1 MIDEIQ
7 EDATTRMGKSCDS
20 LMDAFA
26 RIRTGR
32 AHPSLLDTVTLTYYG
47 APTPIKQLASITV
60 EEGRTLV
67 VSPWEKSQLGDIEKA
82 ILASNIGLTPNNNGE
97 VIRLPLP
104 PLTEENR
111 RELVKLARSE
121 AENAKIAIR
130 NIRRD
135 GIADI
140 RELVK
145 EKLATEDEGHQ
156 AEVAVQA
163 ITDDNVKRV
172 EVLLD
177 EKVKDLLEF

>member
-1 MIDEIQ
+1 MIEEIQ
-7 EDATTRMGKSCDS
+7 DDASTRMDKSCVALS
-20 LMDAFA
+20 EAFA

-32 AHPSLLDTVTLTYYG
+32 ANPALLDTVTLAYYG

-67 VSPWEKSQLGDIEKA
+67 VSPWEKPLINDIEKA

-111 RELVKLARSE
+111 IELVKQARSE
-121 AENAKIAIR
+121 AENARIAIR

-135 GIADI
+135 AIADV

-156 AEVAVQA
+156 AEVAIQV
-163 ITDDNVKRV
+163 ITDDKINSV
-172 EVLLD
+172 EGLLE

>member
-20 LMDAFA
+20 LVEAFA

-47 APTPIKQLASITV
+47 APAPIKQLASITV

-67 VSPWEKSQLGDIEKA
+67 VSPWEKTLLGDIEKA
-82 ILASNIGLTPNNNGE
+82 ILASNIGLTPNNSGE

-111 RELVKLARSE
+111 KELVKQARNE
-121 AENAKIAIR
+121 AENARIAIR

-135 GIADI
+135 GIADV

-145 EKLATEDEGHQ
+145 EKLVTEDEGHH

-163 ITDDNVKRV
+163 ITDDNIKRV
-172 EVLLD
+172 EELLD

>member
-20 LMDAFA
+20 LVEAFA

-32 AHPSLLDTVTLTYYG
+32 AHPSLLDTVNLTYYG
-47 APTPIKQLASITV
+47 APAPIKQLASITV

-67 VSPWEKSQLGDIEKA
+67 VSPWEKTLLGDIEKA

-111 RELVKLARSE
+111 KELVKQARNE
-121 AENAKIAIR
+121 AENARIAIR

-135 GIADI
+135 GIADV

-145 EKLATEDEGHQ
+145 EKLVTEDEGHH

-163 ITDDNVKRV
+163 ITDDNIKRV
-172 EVLLD
+172 EELLD

>member
-1 MIDEIQ
+1 MIEEIQ
-7 EDATTRMGKSCDS
+7 DDASTRMDKSCVALS
-20 LMDAFA
+20 EVFA

-32 AHPSLLDTVTLTYYG
+32 ANPALLDTVTLVYYG

-67 VSPWEKSQLGDIEKA
+67 VSPWEKALMTDIEKA

-111 RELVKLARSE
+111 KELVKQARSE
-121 AENAKIAIR
+121 AENARIAIR

-135 GIADI
+135 AIADV

-145 EKLATEDEGHQ
+145 EKLATEDEGHHS
-156 AEVAVQA
+156 EVAVQA
-163 ITDDNVKRV
+163 ITDKKINNV
-172 EVLLD
+172 EALLE

>member
-1 MIDEIQ
+1 MIEEIQ
-7 EDATTRMGKSCDS
+7 DDASTRMDKSCDALS
-20 LMDAFA
+20 EAFA

-32 AHPSLLDTVTLTYYG
+32 ANPALLDTVTLAYYG

-67 VSPWEKSQLGDIEKA
+67 VSPWEKSLINDIEKA

-111 RELVKLARSE
+111 KELVKQARSE
-121 AENAKIAIR
+121 AENARIAIR

-135 GIADI
+135 AIADV

-145 EKLATEDEGHQ
+145 EKLATEDEGHH

-163 ITDDNVKRV
+163 ITDDKINNV
-172 EVLLD
+172 EALLE

>member
-7 EDATTRMGKSCDS
+7 DHASTRMDKSCDALS
-20 LMDAFA
+20 DAFA

-32 AHPSLLDTVTLTYYG
+32 ANPALLDTVTLAYYG

-67 VSPWEKSQLGDIEKA
+67 VSPWEKPLINDIEKA

-111 RELVKLARSE
+111 KELVKHARSE
-121 AENAKIAIR
+121 AENARIAIR

-135 GIADI
+135 AIADV

-145 EKLATEDEGHQ
+145 EKLATEDEGHH

-163 ITDDNVKRV
+163 ITDDKINNV
-172 EVLLD
+172 EALLE

>member
-7 EDATTRMGKSCDS
+7 DDASTRMGKSCDALS
-20 LMDAFA
+20 DAFA

-32 AHPSLLDTVTLTYYG
+32 AHPSLLDTVTLDYYG

-67 VSPWEKSQLGDIEKA
+67 VSPWEKTLLSDIEKA

-111 RELVKLARSE
+111 KELVKQARGE
-121 AENAKIAIR
+121 AENARIAIR

-135 GIADI
+135 AIADV

-145 EKLATEDEGHQ
+145 EKMATEDEGHH
-156 AEVAVQA
+156 AEVVVQG
-163 ITDDNVKRV
+163 ITDDKIGRV
-172 EVLLD
+172 EELLD
-177 EKVKDLLEF
+177 EKVRDLIEF

>member
-1 MIDEIQ
+1 MIEEIQ
-7 EDATTRMGKSCDS
+7 DDASTRMDKSCDALS
-20 LMDAFA
+20 EAFA

-32 AHPSLLDTVTLTYYG
+32 ANPALLDTVTLAYYG

-67 VSPWEKSQLGDIEKA
+67 VSPWEKPLINDIEKA

-111 RELVKLARSE
+111 KELVKQARSE
-121 AENAKIAIR
+121 AENARIAIR

-135 GIADI
+135 AIADV

-145 EKLATEDEGHQ
+145 EKLATEDEGHH

-163 ITDDNVKRV
+163 ITDDKINNV
-172 EVLLD
+172 EALLE

>member
-1 MIDEIQ
+1 MIEEIQ
-7 EDATTRMGKSCDS
+7 DDASTRMDKSCDALS
-20 LMDAFA
+20 EAFA

-32 AHPSLLDTVTLTYYG
+32 ANPALLDTVTLAYYG

-67 VSPWEKSQLGDIEKA
+67 VSPWEKALINDIEKA

-111 RELVKLARSE
+111 KELVKQARSE
-121 AENAKIAIR
+121 AENARIAIR

-135 GIADI
+135 AIADV

-145 EKLATEDEGHQ
+145 EKLVTEDEGHH

-163 ITDDNVKRV
+163 ITDDKINNV
-172 EVLLD
+172 EALLE
-177 EKVKDLLEF
+177 EKVKD

>member
-7 EDATTRMGKSCDS
+7 DDASTRMDKSCDALS
-20 LMDAFA
+20 DAFA

-32 AHPSLLDTVTLTYYG
+32 ANPALLDTVTLAYYG

-67 VSPWEKSQLGDIEKA
+67 VSPWEKPLINDIEKA

-111 RELVKLARSE
+111 KELVKHARSE
-121 AENAKIAIR
+121 AENARIAIR

-135 GIADI
+135 AIADV

-145 EKLATEDEGHQ
+145 EKLATEDEGHH

-163 ITDDNVKRV
+163 ITDDKINNV
-172 EVLLD
+172 EALLE

>member
-7 EDATTRMGKSCDS
+7 EDASTRMGKSCDALS
-20 LMDAFA
+20 EAFA

-32 AHPSLLDTVTLTYYG
+32 ANPALLDTVTLAYYG
-47 APTPIKQLASITV
+47 APTPIKQVASITV

-67 VSPWEKSQLGDIEKA
+67 VSPWEKTLINDIEKA

-111 RELVKLARSE
+111 KELVKQARSE
-121 AENAKIAIR
+121 AENARIAIR

-135 GIADI
+135 AIADV

-145 EKLATEDEGHQ
+145 EKLATEDEGHH
-156 AEVAVQA
+156 AEGAVQS
-163 ITDDNVKRV
+163 ITDDKINKV
-172 EVLLD
+172 EALLE

>member
-20 LMDAFA
+20 LVEAFA

-47 APTPIKQLASITV
+47 APAPIKQLASITV

-67 VSPWEKSQLGDIEKA
+67 VSPWEKTLLGDIEKA

-111 RELVKLARSE
+111 KELVKQARKE

-135 GIADI
+135 GIADV

-145 EKLATEDEGHQ
+145 EKLVTEDEGHH

-163 ITDDNVKRV
+163 ITDDNIKRV
-172 EVLLD
+172 EELLD

>member
-20 LMDAFA
+20 LVDAFA

-32 AHPSLLDTVTLTYYG
+32 AHPSLLDTVTLSYYG
-47 APTPIKQLASITV
+47 APAPIKQLASITV

-67 VSPWEKSQLGDIEKA
+67 VSPWEKSLVGDIEKA

-111 RELVKLARSE
+111 KELVKQARNE
-121 AENAKIAIR
+121 AENARIAIR

-135 GIADI
+135 GISDV

-145 EKLATEDEGHQ
+145 EKLVTEDEGHH

-163 ITDDNVKRV
+163 ITDDNIKRV
-172 EVLLD
+172 EELLD

>member
-7 EDATTRMGKSCDS
+7 DDASTRMGKSCDALS
-20 LMDAFA
+20 DAFA

-32 AHPSLLDTVTLTYYG
+32 AHPSLLDTVTLDYYG
-47 APTPIKQLASITV
+47 APAPIKQLASITV

-67 VSPWEKSQLGDIEKA
+67 VSPWEKTLLSEIEKA

-111 RELVKLARSE
+111 KELVKQARGE
-121 AENAKIAIR
+121 AENARIAIR

-135 GIADI
+135 AIADV

-145 EKLATEDEGHQ
+145 EKMVTEDEGHH
-156 AEVAVQA
+156 AEVVVQG
-163 ITDDNVKRV
+163 ITDDKIGRV
-172 EVLLD
+172 EELLD
-177 EKVKDLLEF
+177 EKVRDLLGF

>member
-1 MIDEIQ
+1 
-7 EDATTRMGKSCDS
+7 MGKSCDALS
-20 LMDAFA
+20 EAFA

-32 AHPSLLDTVTLTYYG
+32 ANPALLDTVTLAYYG

-67 VSPWEKSQLGDIEKA
+67 VSPWEKALINDLEKA

-111 RELVKLARSE
+111 KELVKQARSE
-121 AENAKIAIR
+121 AENARIAIR

-135 GIADI
+135 AIADV

-145 EKLATEDEGHQ
+145 EKLATEDEGHH

-163 ITDDNVKRV
+163 ITDDKINKV
-172 EVLLD
+172 EALLE

>member
-7 EDATTRMGKSCDS
+7 DDASTRMGKSCDALS
-20 LMDAFA
+20 DAFA

-32 AHPSLLDTVTLTYYG
+32 AHPSLLDTVTLDYYG

-67 VSPWEKSQLGDIEKA
+67 VSPWEKTLLSDIEKA

-111 RELVKLARSE
+111 KELVKQARGQ
-121 AENAKIAIR
+121 AENARIAIR

-135 GIADI
+135 AIADV

-145 EKLATEDEGHQ
+145 EKMATEDEGHH
-156 AEVAVQA
+156 AEVVVQG
-163 ITDDNVKRV
+163 ITDDKIGRV
-172 EVLLD
+172 EELLD
-177 EKVKDLLEF
+177 EKVRDLLEF